1 MRFLPRA
8 LAGRPRP
15 VLSAIAALVTMMALV
30 GPASALP
37 FGSFSPRAQAMGG
50 AVVASG
56 TANDAAFGNPA
67 LLAVRQQHDHFAL
80 AFPIVTA
87 EAANV
92 RDFRDKLD
100 AVQSAYDRVNS
111 TIQACSNGS
120 ACSGSARSAAVA
132 ALQQLDSS
140 LAAIDGEPVEGDLFA
155 GLSVGVPGKT
165 AGVAVFVDSRIVG
178 DAVAHYDSRDQAQIQ
193 AAEQSIQSTGTTAA
207 NPANNVYSTGVF
219 RGAMVTEAGLA
230 MAHRFGN
237 LGFGDLSVGVS
248 PKLQRVQTI
257 DYTDR
262 IDTASFNRKT
272 AKSSTN
278 ANVDAGI
285 VDQLGSKWRVG
296 LVGKNLVSHTYTTDA
311 GNRIRLR
318 PNYRVGVARGSG
330 WLTLAADYDLS
341 TNKSVGGLAGD
352 TRFLSVGAE
361 FNVLDTLQ
369 LRVGVKDNTASGA
382 TFKHA
387 VTGGVG
393 LRVLGVHIDLAAM
406 KGGRELGAALQAGLS
421 F

>member
-1 MRFLPRA
+1 MRFLPRVPARRCRPA
-8 LAGRPRP
+8 LALTAG
-15 VLSAIAALVTMMALV
+15 LVTLMTLAA
-30 GPASALP
+30 PASALP

-67 LLAVRQQHDHFAL
+67 LLAARQRHDHFAL

-87 EAANV
+87 EAANA

-111 TIQACSNGS
+111 TIQACSGGS
-120 ACSGSARSAAVA
+120 TCSGSARSAAVS
-132 ALQQLDSS
+132 ALQRLDSS

-155 GLSVGVPGKT
+155 GFSAGVPGST
-165 AGVAVFVDSRIVG
+165 AGVALFVDSRIVG
-178 DAVAHYDSRDQAQIQ
+178 DAVAHYDSRDRTQIQ
-193 AAEQSIQSTGTTAA
+193 AAESSIQSTGTTPV
-207 NPANNVYSTGVF
+207 NPANNVYSSGVF

-230 MAHRFGN
+230 MAHRFGT
-237 LGFGDLSVGVS
+237 LSVGIS

-257 DYTDR
+257 DYTAA
-262 IDTASFNRKT
+262 IDNASFNRKT
-272 AKSSTN
+272 ATSSTN
-278 ANVDAGI
+278 ANLDAGV
-285 VDQLGSKWRVG
+285 VDQLGRNWRVG
-296 LVGKNLVSHTYTTDA
+296 VVGKNLVSHTYTTDA
-311 GNRIRLR
+311 GNRIHLR
-318 PNYRVGVARGSG
+318 PSYRVGVARSKG

-341 TNKSVGGLAGD
+341 TNRSVGGLGGD
-352 TRFLSVGAE
+352 TRFLSLGAE

-387 VTGGVG
+387 ITGGVG
-393 LRVLGVHIDLAAM
+393 LRVLGAHIDLAAM
-406 KGGRELGAALQAGLS
+406 KGGRELGAALQAGFS